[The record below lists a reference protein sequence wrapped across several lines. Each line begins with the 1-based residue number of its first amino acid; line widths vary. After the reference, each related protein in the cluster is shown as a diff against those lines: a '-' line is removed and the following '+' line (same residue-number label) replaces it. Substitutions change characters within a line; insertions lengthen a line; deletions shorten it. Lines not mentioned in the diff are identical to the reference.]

1 MSNLEIDLTSLIS
14 EQESRENNKKSLSN
28 INNEQLKAKELLNNY
43 NSEPY
48 KKYLIL
54 LEKYLNEMKSKK
66 YNQKY
71 KFFVDE
77 NSNFVKEAIDSS
89 DAKNNMII
97 NVPKY
102 ININEKLNELETQIK
117 QNETKLRF
125 LRSSLLGGN
134 KSKSED
140 FDKVKNELIQQVKDK
155 YILIE
160 VTKINNGDMISSE
173 DEIDEIINKRVK
185 QNETYTSISALIK
198 ENKYDGNIQ
207 FLIKKYIQNNIDIV
221 KYQEKLRLL
230 KDKEV
235 SLHIIEKLPINGK
248 KQIKFKTKKEPKKDK
263 KKAGEENIMIIPE
276 LETHTKFDKINLIES
291 IEADEAVAEVAAASE
306 AVAAEAADEVV
317 VDEAAAEAAAAA
329 SEVADEASEAVV
341 AEVADEASE
350 AVAAEVAVVAEAE
363 PDFLNEINIL
373 SSNDESGNSE
383 INLLSNLETPKNLF
397 SNESLLPGEE
407 LEISE
412 LKLPEYIEDLEP
424 IFEDDTED
432 DTENVES
439 YQFNSPQTIQK
450 NTEELKQ
457 DKNIP
462 LMFEDNYN
470 NGLITPDIPELDI
483 NKLSKDLNKK
493 VSTDKVKIIKI
504 NPNYTLSNVKK

>member
-306 AVAAEAADEVV
+306 VAV
-317 VDEAAAEAAAAA
+317 AAAA
-329 SEVADEASEAVV
+329 SEAVA

-424 IFEDDTED
+424 IFDDDTED

-462 LMFEDNYN
+462 LMFEDNTN
-470 NGLITPDIPELDI
+470 KSLITPDIPELDI